1 MKRTRTLKALTQG
14 NKGEKGTCLAVTDI
28 EISLKCR
35 HQGGDYPWKEIE
47 KEHPGQIEKR
57 SHLRPK
63 RMHHLIRLSGNV
75 RGGLHMFTDKE

>member
-35 HQGGDYPWKEIE
+35 HQGGITLGRK
-47 KEHPGQIEKR
+47 
-57 SHLRPK
+57 LRKNIP
-63 RMHHLIRLSGNV
+63 V
-75 RGGLHMFTDKE
+75 R